1 MQLPERRING
11 QSKVTIR
18 RMLPVPGEVVVQ
30 RGQQVEAMTV
40 VARATTPHRYRLINV
55 ARQLAQPH
63 VDMEQ
68 VMLKVEGDTVKA
80 NEVIARAQGGLPF
93 LQRTARAPAA
103 GQIAAIG
110 PGWAL
115 LETEGNVVEL
125 SAFINGT
132 VSRLIPDRG
141 VIIEASGAV
150 IEAACGFGGE
160 AYGPLKRM
168 VDTPYEMLA
177 AEAID
182 ENLKNMIILA
192 GRSVDEETLRRAE
205 EVQVRGL
212 IVGSIDAALLKLEPP
227 VKVRVVATEGF
238 GDISMSR
245 YTFGLLGTMDG
256 REVSVRGHTPQ
267 LSLAAGQIL
276 DDAQPIILATSSK
289 ASALAAVS
297 VEKESKPLLT
307 VGGRVRVRYGP
318 HIGASGTI
326 TTLPPKP
333 QPLETGLVVQ
343 GAIVNLGDV
352 SPYIPLANLEQ
363 II

>member
-18 RMLPVPGEVVVQ
+18 RMLPMPGEVVVQ

-40 VARATTPHRYRLINV
+40 VARAHAPHRYRLINV
-55 ARQLAQPH
+55 ARQLVQPN

-68 VMLKVEGDTVKA
+68 VMLKAEGDTVKA
-80 NEVIARAQGGLPF
+80 NEVIARVKGGLPF
-93 LQRTARAPAA
+93 LQRAARTPAA

-110 PGWAL
+110 PGWVL
-115 LETEGNVVEL
+115 LETEGTVVEL

-141 VIIEASGAV
+141 VIIEASGAI

-168 VDTPYEMLA
+168 IDTPYETLTV
-177 AEAID
+177 EVID

-192 GRSVDEETLRRAE
+192 GRSVDEEILRRVE
-205 EVQVRGL
+205 EMQVRGM

-227 VKVRVVATEGF
+227 VKVKVVATEGF

-245 YTFGLLGTMDG
+245 YTFGLLGTLDG
-256 REVSVRGHTPQ
+256 KEVSIRGHTPQ
-267 LSLAAGQIL
+267 LSPAAGQTL

-297 VEKESKPLLT
+297 AEKEIKSVLA
-307 VGGRVRVRYGP
+307 VGSRVRVTCGQ
-318 HIGASGTI
+318 HIGASGTV

-333 QPLETGLVVQ
+333 QPLETGLVVP
-343 GAIVNLGDV
+343 GAIVNLGDA
-352 SPYIPLANLEQ
+352 SLYIPLANLEQ

>member
-30 RGQQVEAMTV
+30 RGQQVEAMAV

-55 ARQLAQPH
+55 ARQLAQPN

-68 VMLKVEGDTVKA
+68 VMLKAEGDTVTA
-80 NEVIARAQGGLPF
+80 NEVIARGQGGLPF
-93 LQRTARAPAA
+93 LQRAARTPAA

-110 PGWAL
+110 PGWVL
-115 LETEGNVVEL
+115 LETEGSVVEL

-160 AYGPLKRM
+160 DYGPLKRL
-168 VDTPYEMLA
+168 VDSPYETLPI
-177 AEAID
+177 EAIE

-192 GRSVDEETLRRAE
+192 GRSVDEEILRRAE
-205 EVQVRGL
+205 ETHVRGL

-227 VKVRVVATEGF
+227 VKVKVVATEGF

-245 YTFGLLGTMDG
+245 YTFGLLGTLDG
-256 REVSVRGHTPQ
+256 KEVSIRGHTPQ
-267 LSLAAGQIL
+267 LSPATGQTL
-276 DDAQPIILATSSK
+276 EDAQPIILATTSK

-297 VEKESKPLLT
+297 AEKESKSLLS
-307 VGGRVRVRYGP
+307 VGSRVRVRHGP

-326 TTLPPKP
+326 TTLPPAP
-333 QPLETGLVVQ
+333 QPLENGLVVP
-343 GAIVNLGDV
+343 GAIVNLGDA